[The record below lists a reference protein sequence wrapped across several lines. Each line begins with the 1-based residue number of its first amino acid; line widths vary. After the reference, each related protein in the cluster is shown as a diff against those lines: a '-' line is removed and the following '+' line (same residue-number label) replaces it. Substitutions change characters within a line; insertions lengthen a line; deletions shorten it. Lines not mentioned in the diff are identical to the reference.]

1 MGCLPTY
8 HQLGFSMTFLLVI
21 MRLCQGM
28 AVGGELI
35 GAFIMTLESSYSASS
50 PGFYGAVTK
59 SSCFCGSATGMG
71 LVAVLRIVLTHDQMM
86 RWGWRLPFLLGILFG
101 ALGYYYRMKLK
112 EDTEVFENEENTKL
126 STKLSSNETSNEN
139 SEHWQLLREHSIDIL
154 LVVIVASF
162 WGTSYYICCI
172 WITYYLRNSD
182 LIGKDHNIG
191 ESAFLVNFI
200 ITLVMILIFPLAGW
214 IGDVIGKYLNDRKA
228 GNRVA
233 MMIATV
239 LMIFS
244 ALPAMYL
251 ITNKDIL
258 GMIFGLLIWI
268 ISISLFGANLPSF
281 MVFKFSKKIRY
292 LAIGISYNISNA
304 IFASSAPM
312 IATFLIHSSNRESSS
327 SIITT
332 LLHDSAYRPC
342 YYLIIISIIVLIT
355 LALVPII
362 DKKSTKLVNTI
373 HM

>member
-1 MGCLPTY
+1 
-8 HQLGFSMTFLLVI
+8 MTFLLVI
-21 MRLCQGM
+21 MRLCQGL

-59 SSCFCGSATGMG
+59 SSCFCGSASGTG

-112 EDTEVFENEENTKL
+112 EETEEEFENEENTKL
-126 STKLSSNETSNEN
+126 SSKETSKD
-139 SEHWQLLREHSIDIL
+139 SSQHLQLLREHSTDIIT
-154 LVVIVASF
+154 VIIVASF

-182 LIGKDHNIG
+182 MIGEGKNIG

-214 IGDVIGKYLNDRKA
+214 IGDII
-228 GNRVA
+228 GNRET
-233 MMIATV
+233 MMIGTL
-239 LMIFS
+239 LMIVS
-244 ALPAMYL
+244 ALPAMWL
-251 ITNKDIL
+251 ITNSGLIGL
-258 GMIFGLLIWI
+258 TFGLLIWI
-268 ISISLFGANLPSF
+268 TSISLFGANLPAF
-281 MVFKFSKKIRY
+281 MVFKFSQKIRY

-312 IATFLIHSSNRESSS
+312 IATFLIHSSNRQSSS